1 MKNQNPLVSIIIPV
15 YNMEAYLDNCL
26 NSILEQTYLNW
37 ELILIDDGSKDKS
50 KNICENWAKKDKR
63 ILFFSQDNHGVS
75 YSRNRGIRESR
86 GKYIIFIDADD
97 IVFNQY
103 IEVLINAFN
112 KYNIDLSIISY
123 FSFQD
128 EKESQY
134 YTLLNKDYEIISEN
148 IGSIF
153 FSKTDGTICSK
164 MFKKSII
171 DKFKL
176 RFNESIYVS
185 EDLLFNMQYSSYCN
199 EVSFNTSKLYGYRQR
214 AESAVH
220 KVISEKWFTCLDV
233 YSILVKNYE
242 KSSFYPDIQYYYLK
256 FLYEAKY
263 NIKKN
268 NLNISEI
275 RPNIYNEIYEAERK
289 AQSISFKRKV
299 KLFICKYF
307 FFCIVA
313 RRRI

>member
-134 YTLLNKDYEIISEN
+134 YTLLNKDYEITKNNYNALEGINVITKEN
-148 IGSIF
+148 ICLMYLSDFVTLATNNPKGAYKLVENF
-153 FSKTDGTICSK
+153 DTY
-164 MFKKSII
+164 
-171 DKFKL
+171 DKFSNFLKASGQT
-176 RFNESIYVS
+176 FVVS
-185 EDLLFNMQYSSYCN
+185 SC
-199 EVSFNTSKLYGYRQR
+199 EVYKSNK
-214 AESAVH
+214 
-220 KVISEKWFTCLDV
+220 KNI
-233 YSILVKNYE
+233 YSIVDGNKIHYRFTEN
-242 KSSFYPDIQYYYLK
+242 
-256 FLYEAKY
+256 
-263 NIKKN
+263 NIMDYTVTMTK
-268 NLNISEI
+268 
-275 RPNIYNEIYEAERK
+275 
-289 AQSISFKRKV
+289 
-299 KLFICKYF
+299 
-307 FFCIVA
+307 
-313 RRRI
+313 